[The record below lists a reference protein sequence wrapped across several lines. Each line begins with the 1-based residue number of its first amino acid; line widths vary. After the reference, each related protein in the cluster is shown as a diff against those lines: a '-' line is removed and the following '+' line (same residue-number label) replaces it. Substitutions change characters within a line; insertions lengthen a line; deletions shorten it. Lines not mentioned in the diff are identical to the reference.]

1 VPRHQ
6 ERAGVELFLRLAGE
20 LADRLEDAQCAAGI
34 EADAER
40 RLAGS
45 GEAHEARALADS
57 LAAKLGQLCGED
69 TLGAARGGRVP
80 ALERHGAAHGTLG
93 ALMSKAF
100 TSEETEDPG
109 PVGRA
114 PPRAGETRPIT
125 REGKRALE
133 AGLRELQSTRAA
145 LGAGLQ
151 DLSAIELAA
160 RKEELERKEE
170 LLSAILATVI
180 EVATPADRTRV
191 SFGCTVTVEDERGKK
206 RRYTLV
212 GPDETDAKAGR
223 ISAASPLGRAL
234 LEQKVGDE
242 VELERPRGNELIT
255 VRAIKV

>member
-1 VPRHQ
+1 
-6 ERAGVELFLRLAGE
+6 
-20 LADRLEDAQCAAGI
+20 
-34 EADAER
+34 
-40 RLAGS
+40 
-45 GEAHEARALADS
+45 
-57 LAAKLGQLCGED
+57 
-69 TLGAARGGRVP
+69 
-80 ALERHGAAHGTLG
+80 
-93 ALMSKAF
+93 MSKAF

-145 LGAGLQ
+145 LGAGFQ